1 MTRAAFICSDELWRV
16 GHGSTHPLKPER
28 LQRTYELLT
37 AYSALEGADSRLVP
51 PRLATEAELTLFHT
65 PEYVAAVRSLSRG
78 ERKVN
83 LARYNFGPGD
93 NPVFAGMYEVEALKV
108 GAGLVAAERVVQGQA
123 DVAFSFSGGL
133 HHAGPDHASGFCV
146 FNDAAVVIHWLLRR
160 DLRVAYV
167 DIDAHHGDGVQDA
180 FYSTDLV
187 LTISLHESGHTL
199 FPGTGFVEEA
209 GEGEGRGFA
218 INLPLAPYTDDA
230 VYTWA
235 FEQIV
240 PPLIE
245 RFQPDV
251 VVSQLGID
259 THYRDPLTHLSLT
272 TAGYVA
278 VVERIKELAP
288 RWVALGGGGYDVTVV
303 PRAWTLAYGVMS
315 EQGFPDELPLRYV
328 ERYGPGRLR
337 DHDGPRIPPEVRER
351 ARAYAEAQV
360 RRLQQ
365 MAQTITGPK

>member
-1 MTRAAFICSDELWRV
+1 MTRAAFICSDELWQV
-16 GHGSTHPLKPER
+16 GHGPAHPLKPER

-37 AYSALEGADSRLVP
+37 AYGAFEGADSRLVP
-51 PRLATEAELTLFHT
+51 PRPPTEAELTLFHT
-65 PEYVAAVRSLSRG
+65 PAYVAAVRSLSRG

-83 LARYNFGPGD
+83 PARYNFGPGD

-108 GAGLVAAERVVQGQA
+108 GAGLVAAELVVQGQA

-146 FNDAAVVIHWLLRR
+146 FNDAAIIIHDLLRQG
-160 DLRVAYV
+160 LRVAYI

-180 FYSTDLV
+180 FYATDRV
-187 LTISLHESGHTL
+187 LTISLHESGRYL
-199 FPGTGFVEEA
+199 FPGTGFVEET
-209 GEGEGRGFA
+209 GEGAGRGFA
-218 INLPLAPYTDDA
+218 INLPLGPYTDDE

-245 RFQPDV
+245 RFQPDI

-259 THYRDPLTHLSLT
+259 SHYRDPLTHLSLT
-272 TAGYVA
+272 TTGYVA
-278 VVERIKELAP
+278 VVKRIKELAP

-315 EQGFPDELPLRYV
+315 EQDFPDELPQGYA

-365 MAQTITGPK
+365 TILKEMSG